1 MRPSLRNFYF
11 LAQAETPFSSNFLSL
26 ISKRRAGCRSDAIFA
41 KNFPRQLRFLA
52 SSLRL
57 LSVPLPPP
65 AGDGMIYRDDRP
77 RRKVCR
83 CSRRIR
89 PGRRILLTCSS
100 RFSGLLPR
108 IPPHGSMRQPTLV
121 NASQNVVHTRLCAPT
136 SERERVDSPRPEA

>member
-26 ISKRRAGCRSDAIFA
+26 ISKSEQVAEVTRFSRKTFLGNSDFS
-41 KNFPRQLRFLA
+41 RLLH
-52 SSLRL
+52 L
-57 LSVPLPPP
+57 LSVSFPLP

-108 IPPHGSMRQPTLV
+108 IPPYGSMRDSPPWLMLV
-121 NASQNVVHTRLCAPT
+121 KTSFIRTLCADVQ
-136 SERERVDSPRPEA
+136 ERAKERVNG